1 MSSSKKQYVEA
12 REALLTRITS
22 ALENDP
28 RFVAA
33 WLAGSFGRGEQT
45 WLSDVDLHVVVAEE
59 HSENLCATPWPWGAR
74 TTPERLALFQQFGT
88 PTILYEV
95 HANNQIGGTFTHVV
109 YQESAQNV
117 DWMLIPQSK
126 AHQEYPSLVLFDKVG
141 IPEPPRKEPLSCE
154 QSAEVASTAVGFF
167 WMIASSNVKNL
178 IAGDLTQFH
187 QLLTWLKRSIREVK
201 AALQFKE
208 APYLHIDQELYF
220 TQAECIV
227 ALRQLC
233 DEMEE
238 LMPEV
243 IALGGYVPS
252 EPCVIVEKRLALLLE
267 QDS

>member
-1 MSSSKKQYVEA
+1 VSSGRKRYVEA
-12 REALLTRITS
+12 RETLLTQITS

-45 WLSDVDLHVVVAEE
+45 WLSDLDLHVVIDEDY
-59 HSENLCATPWPWGAR
+59 SENLCATPWPWGAR
-74 TTPERLALFQQFGT
+74 ATPERLALFQQFGT
-88 PTILYEV
+88 LAILYEV
-95 HANNQIGGTFTHVV
+95 HANNQLGGTFTHVV

-117 DWMLIPQSK
+117 DWMLIPQNK
-126 AHQEYPSLVLFDKVG
+126 AYQEYPSLVLFDKVG
-141 IPEPPRKEPLSCE
+141 IPEPLKKEPLSRE
-154 QSAEVASTAVGFF
+154 QSAEAASTAVGFF
-167 WMIASSNVKNL
+167 WMIASSNTKNL

-187 QLLTWLKRSIREVK
+187 QLLTWLKRSIHEVK

-220 TQAECIV
+220 TQVDCIA

-252 EPCVIVEKRLALLLE
+252 EPRMIVEKRLALLLE
-267 QDS
+267 QDR